1 MLEYLLLFFP
11 CHRICSSYNDFF
23 SEKLLQMIISRT
35 VISSRL
41 FYKQA
46 PDQRVSEGR
55 NTHTYTKS
63 QTTVG
68 TSMESLTLAAK
79 VCTSV
84 AQVGE
89 GKKGE
94 LEGRWKTQAAPS
106 PATIKST
113 EIASLL

>member
-1 MLEYLLLFFP
+1 
-11 CHRICSSYNDFF
+11 
-23 SEKLLQMIISRT
+23 
-35 VISSRL
+35 
-41 FYKQA
+41 
-46 PDQRVSEGR
+46 
-55 NTHTYTKS
+55 
-63 QTTVG
+63 
-68 TSMESLTLAAK
+68 MESLTLAAK